1 MIPISNKCYYFD
13 YEAAQ
18 LYQHIINMSEECDT
32 EDWSNDAETSA
43 LHHRN
48 KLHFKIENSYLKL

>member
-1 MIPISNKCYYFD
+1 MLLNANIKKNVSRFPQKYL
-13 YEAAQ
+13 AAQ
-18 LYQHIINMSEECDT
+18 PFSTLIDNSEMNSEGSSDT

-48 KLHFKIENSYLKL
+48 K